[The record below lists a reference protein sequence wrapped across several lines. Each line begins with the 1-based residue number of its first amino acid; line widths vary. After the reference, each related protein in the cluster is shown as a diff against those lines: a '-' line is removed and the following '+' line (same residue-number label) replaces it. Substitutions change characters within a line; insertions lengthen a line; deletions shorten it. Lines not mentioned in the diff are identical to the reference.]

1 VGALETPASP
11 DLGDALREAAWPA
24 VETTLELALMVWWLW
39 LLLGAVLAARAV
51 RSLVRERRLMRA
63 GIYDI
68 DRMEGREFE
77 RYLETLFARLG
88 YRVELTPQ
96 GAGADLVIEKDRC
109 RTAIQAKRYS
119 TLVGLRAIREVL
131 GAKDAYRCDV
141 AMVVSNRAY
150 TSRARRLAGAN
161 DVELWDREQLVRR
174 LLAGQDVAIEAAP
187 DPA

>member
-1 VGALETPASP
+1 
-11 DLGDALREAAWPA
+11 
-24 VETTLELALMVWWLW
+24 
-39 LLLGAVLAARAV
+39 
-51 RSLVRERRLMRA
+51 VRERRLARS

-68 DRMEGREFE
+68 DHMDGGDFG
-77 RYLETLFARLG
+77 RYLETLFGRLG
-88 YRVELTPQ
+88 YRVEQTPY

-109 RTAIQAKRYS
+109 RTAVQAKRYFKP
-119 TLVGLRAIREVL
+119 VGPRAIQEVL
-131 GAKDAYRCDV
+131 SAKGTYRCDV

-150 TSRARRLAGAN
+150 TLRARRLAAAN